1 MSITSFDVNEGL
13 TPIFTPKRPGPKLV
27 DAGRSPRITLY
38 RLADLP
44 PLAAP
49 GRPVPAPGPGVA
61 AVVALNPVVDLL
73 AYPPGQQ
80 RALEQDAGIAAGRA
94 IDYSPAE
101 LVRPGNPPVLIQHGT
116 HDEVAP
122 ISQARRFRDA
132 IAQAGNDCVLREYA
146 GAGHGFH
153 YPGPAGYFDQ
163 VTEATAGFLLSR
175 LAAG

>member
-1 MSITSFDVNEGL
+1 MAWLRT
-13 TPIFTPKRPGPKLV
+13 
-27 DAGRSPRITLY
+27 AGRWHR
-38 RLADLP
+38 
-44 PLAAP
+44 AASSQFQP
-49 GRPVPAPGPGVA
+49 GTGCWV
-61 AVVALNPVVDLL
+61 L

-94 IDYSPAE
+94 IEYSPAE

-132 IAQAGNDCVLREYA
+132 MAQAGNDCVLREYA
-146 GAGHGFH
+146 GAGHGFR
-153 YPGPAGYFDQ
+153 YPGPAGHFDE